1 MLWEELELPSGV
13 GHLLVFV
20 TFSYPRNKYLV
31 SLCFSTTFTNL
42 QGPDWENS
50 LVWGSTLHCGY

>member
-31 SLCFSTTFTNL
+31 SLCFSMTFTNL
-42 QGPDWENS
+42 QGPDWEKFTC
-50 LVWGSTLHCGY
+50 VGSTLHCGY